1 MFDQKRKQILELVSE
16 YYEEK
21 RSKDTWNPGTDW
33 VSYSG
38 LNYDKDEILAA
49 VKVILD
55 DFSNDWVIFGKNNIL
70 SVKF

>member
-1 MFDQKRKQILELVSE
+1 MLDVKRKQILNLVSE

-21 RSKDTWNPGTDW
+21 KNKSSWKAGEDW

-49 VKVILD
+49 LKVILD
-55 DFSNDWVIFGKNNIL
+55 DFSND
-70 SVKF
+70 